1 MLQKQPKSLV
11 FIHSVNVTEILS
23 QLRELIKLELDLF
36 HGEVDAAEPQK
47 QFENLSTGFERD
59 IETNMFPS
67 YEINKPCRP
76 LASGDYSF
84 GTGLILM
91 FDSGMRHLKFLEKN
105 CFHVNKSSM
114 VITFG

>member
-1 MLQKQPKSLV
+1 MTV
-11 FIHSVNVTEILS
+11 VRFRCDEEILS

-67 YEINKPCRP
+67 YEINKPYRP

-91 FDSGMRHLKFLEKN
+91 FDSGIISNIMTPISLHY
-105 CFHVNKSSM
+105 V
-114 VITFG
+114 

>member
-11 FIHSVNVTEILS
+11 FIHSVNV
-23 QLRELIKLELDLF
+23 
-36 HGEVDAAEPQK
+36 
-47 QFENLSTGFERD
+47 TGFERD